1 MPALEPAIPRM
12 SIPSA
17 AETGGAT
24 RYSVIIPCFNEQ
36 DNIVALV
43 EEVRAACGDDDFEI
57 VVVDDTST
65 DDSLGRLRAAQAGFG
80 GRLRVVR
87 HGVNSGQSAAIC
99 TGVDFARGRWV
110 VTMDGD
116 GQNDPADIPRL
127 LAVLEQPG
135 TPPGPLIVC
144 GHRRQ
149 RRDTLVRRWS
159 SKIANAVRSS
169 ALQDATPDTGC
180 GLKALDRAL
189 FMRLPRFNHMH
200 RFLPA
205 LVQRA
210 GGRSISV
217 EVHHRPRLHGQS
229 KYGIGNRLWVGIV
242 DLFGVMWLIRR
253 RFKPSVNEEI

>member
-1 MPALEPAIPRM
+1 M
-12 SIPSA
+12 STPSA
-17 AETGGAT
+17 SETGGSP

-43 EEVRAACGDDDFEI
+43 EEVRAACGADDYEI
-57 VVVDDTST
+57 VVVDDAST
-65 DDSLGRLRAAQAGFG
+65 DDSLDRLRAARAGFG

-87 HGVNSGQSAAIC
+87 HGMNSGQSAAIC
-99 TGVDFARGRWV
+99 TGVDFARGHWV

-127 LAVLEQPG
+127 LAALKGQDAVSR
-135 TPPGPLIVC
+135 PLIVC

-180 GLKALDRAL
+180 GLKALERAL

-210 GGRSISV
+210 GGQSLSV

>member
-1 MPALEPAIPRM
+1 MT
-12 SIPSA
+12 IPSA
-17 AETGGAT
+17 PAADPTAG
-24 RYSVIIPCFNEQ
+24 YSVVIPCYNER
-36 DNIVALV
+36 DNIIELAD
-43 EEVRAACGDDDFEI
+43 EVRAACGSDDFEI
-57 VVVDDTST
+57 VVVDDCST
-65 DDSLGRLRAAQAGFG
+65 DDTLARLQAAQPRFE

-87 HGVNSGQSAAIC
+87 HGVNSGQSAGVC
-99 TGVDFARGRWV
+99 TGVDFARGRWI
-110 VTMDGD
+110 VTLDGD

-127 LAVLEQPG
+127 LAVLRQA
-135 TPPGPLIVC
+135 PPAGPPLIVC
-144 GHRRQ
+144 GYRRQ
-149 RRDTLVRRWS
+149 RRDTLVRRLS
-159 SKIANAVRSS
+159 SRVANAVRSA

-180 GLKALDRAL
+180 GLKALEREL

-210 GGRSISV
+210 GGKSVSV

-253 RFKPSVNEEI
+253 RFKPSRNEEV

>member
-1 MPALEPAIPRM
+1 MPA
-12 SIPSA
+12 A
-17 AETGGAT
+17 APEF
-24 RYSVIIPCFNEQ
+24 SVVIPCFNER
-36 DNIVALV
+36 DNIVALAG
-43 EEVRAACGDDDFEI
+43 EVRAACSGSDYEI
-57 VVVDDTST
+57 VVVDDCST
-65 DDSLGRLRAAQAGFG
+65 DDSIAVLRAAQPGFD

-87 HGVNSGQSAAIC
+87 HGVNSGQSAAVC
-99 TGVDFARGRWV
+99 TGVDFARGRAI

-127 LAVLEQPG
+127 LSVLRQTGVGVPI
-135 TPPGPLIVC
+135 IVC

-149 RRDTLVRRWS
+149 RRDTTVRRLS
-159 SKIANAVRSS
+159 SKIANAVRAA

-180 GLKALDRAL
+180 GLKALEREL

-210 GGRSISV
+210 GGRSVSV

-253 RFKPSVNEEI
+253 RFKPARHEEV

>member
-1 MPALEPAIPRM
+1 MNTAVLPGVDARAASMPLAPPAV
-12 SIPSA
+12 A
-17 AETGGAT
+17 
-24 RYSVIIPCFNEQ
+24 VVIPCYNER
-36 DNIVALV
+36 DNIVDLAR
-43 EEVRAACGDDDFEI
+43 EVRSACGDRDYEI
-57 VVVDDTST
+57 VIVDDCSS
-65 DDSLGRLRAAQAGFG
+65 DDSVARLKAVQDEFG

-87 HGVNSGQSAAIC
+87 HGTNSGQSAAIC
-99 TGVDFARGRWV
+99 TGVDFARGLV
-110 VTMDGD
+110 IVTLDGD

-127 LAVLEQPG
+127 LGELQQAGMG
-135 TPPGPLIVC
+135 TPLIVC

-149 RRDTLVRRWS
+149 RRDTFVRRLS
-159 SKIANAVRSS
+159 SKVANGVRAA

-180 GLKALDRAL
+180 GLKALERDL

-210 GGRSISV
+210 GGRSVSV
-217 EVHHRPRLHGQS
+217 DVHHRPRLHGQS

-253 RFKPSVNEEI
+253 RFKPSRNEEV